1 MVPMWESRST
11 PACPSPLGVLLL
23 FDHHPRSAKHGS
35 GAWMAGCFE
44 PHVSAWTP
52 LHGRRACLRD
62 PRGGDSSR
70 ISLCKIHA
78 RGVSGMAQAQDLRQ
92 TITSVA
98 GSPGPILSAYMSVNA
113 DIPENQRRAYLVRLR
128 DAMNEEGVPEE
139 LQRRVRD
146 CTEEET
152 HPEARTLA
160 IFADEDD
167 LFEIYRLQVDVPES
181 FRWGDPYVAPLT
193 LVLDEYEPYG
203 AAVLDAE
210 RFRYFVVSPL
220 SSAHGEEEM
229 KANGFRE
236 VDVHPSEPHPRGG
249 GSTDLDPAG
258 RKHQAH
264 VHSFYKEVGE
274 LARDITFQED
284 VQRVILAGP
293 KERTAEFRR
302 TLPNDLRERVVAEEH
317 VDLGAPEGELLDRL
331 EAIRER
337 AEHERE
343 KELLDEIRERGVR
356 GPDETI
362 AALQEENRVY
372 HLAALWELEAEIRW
386 CDNDQLAIRDA
397 TAEECPFCSQKTRV
411 RPLTDVLVD
420 LAAARGARLDFM
432 LGENENT
439 DVLRDEF
446 GGIAGLTRF

>member
-1 MVPMWESRST
+1 
-11 PACPSPLGVLLL
+11 
-23 FDHHPRSAKHGS
+23 
-35 GAWMAGCFE
+35 
-44 PHVSAWTP
+44 
-52 LHGRRACLRD
+52 
-62 PRGGDSSR
+62 
-70 ISLCKIHA
+70 
-78 RGVSGMAQAQDLRQ
+78 MAQAQDLRQ
-92 TITSVA
+92 AITSVA
-98 GSPGPILSAYMSVNA
+98 GRQGPLLSMYLSVNA
-113 DIPENQRRAYLVRLR
+113 DIPENQRRAYLLRLR
-128 DAMNEEGVPEE
+128 DAMNDEGVPEE

-146 CTEEET
+146 YTEEET
-152 HPEARTLA
+152 HPGARTLA

-236 VDVHPSEPHPRGG
+236 VDVHPSETHPRGG

-386 CDNDQLAIRDA
+386 CDNDQLAIRQI
-397 TAEECPFCSQKTRV
+397 TSEECPFCGRKTRV
-411 RPLTDVLVD
+411 RQLKDVLVD
-420 LAAARGARLDFM
+420 LATARGARLDFVM
-432 LGENENT
+432 GEDENT
-439 DVLRDEF
+439 DTLRDEF